1 MYNCDLEKF
10 RQNPALRKALLDT
23 GDAKLIESSPYDSYW
38 GEGKDKKGLNH
49 LGTILER
56 VRNKIKEETPDNFD
70 FSVPSNGKKRS
81 FKDTVTT

>member
-38 GEGKDKKGLNH
+38 GEGKDKKGFNH

-56 VRNKIKEETPDNFD
+56 VRNKIREETPANFD
-70 FSVPSNGKKRS
+70 YSLPTIGKKRS
-81 FKDTVTT
+81 LKDTVTT